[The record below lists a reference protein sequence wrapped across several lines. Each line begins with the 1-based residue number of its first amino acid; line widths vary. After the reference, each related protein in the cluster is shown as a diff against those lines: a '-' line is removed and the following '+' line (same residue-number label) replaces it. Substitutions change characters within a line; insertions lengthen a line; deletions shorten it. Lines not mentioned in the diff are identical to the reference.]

1 VKLEGQESPLNTTEP
16 RRVAIVGG
24 GCCGT
29 LVAAHLLRQHHPA
42 HIDIID
48 ERIPGRGLAYSTAW
62 DDHLLN
68 VPAVRMSV
76 FGSEPMHFLEWLRT
90 HGRPDATA
98 DCFAPRKVFGSYL
111 QDVLHESVRA
121 AAGTSRFRH
130 HYSKATRLSYDGRIA
145 RISLE
150 DGERIQ
156 ADKVVLATG
165 NPAPCSLEP
174 AVPGC
179 FHSPWEP
186 GALTGL
192 DPDADVLLLG
202 AGLTAVDAFLA
213 LQAQGHRGT
222 IHCVS
227 RRGKLPR
234 VHTLYRTLHKPF
246 DSSGATSARGLLCAI
261 RLRAREAE
269 REGYDWRAV
278 VDSLRPVTNDIW
290 CSLDRCEQRRIL
302 RHLKTWWDIH
312 RHRMAPEIGSR
323 VGLALEGGRLVVH
336 AGRLAEFDGQRARIH
351 LRTQAP
357 LSLRVQRLINCTGS
371 DENYRRSANPLLRS
385 LLESGRIR
393 SNAIGRGLE
402 TDRHGALIES
412 DGTASGWLFTLGPP
426 RVGGLF
432 ETTAVPEIRKQAEA
446 LASYLFSI
454 DYEPEELPVDYFLAA
469 GI

>member
-1 VKLEGQESPLNTTEP
+1 MNPTEP

-29 LVAAHLLRQHHPA
+29 LVAVHLLRHHPA
-42 HIDIID
+42 HIDLID

-90 HGRPDATA
+90 HGRPDASA
-98 DCFAPRKVFGSYL
+98 DCFAPRKIFGSYL
-111 QDVLHESVRA
+111 QDVLYESVRA
-121 AAGTSRFRH
+121 ATGSSRFRH
-130 HYSKATRLSYDGRIA
+130 HYSRAARLTYDGRTA

-156 ADKVVLATG
+156 ADRVVLATG
-165 NPAPCSLEP
+165 NPAPSALGP
-174 AVPGC
+174 AAPGV
-179 FHSPWEP
+179 FNSPWEP

-192 DPDADVLLLG
+192 DPDAEVLLLG

-227 RRGKLPR
+227 RRGKIPN
-234 VHTLYRTLHKPF
+234 VHTLYRPLHEPF
-246 DSSGATSARGLLCAI
+246 DASGATSARGLLRAI
-261 RLRAREAE
+261 RLQARKAE
-269 REGYDWRAV
+269 SEGYDWRAV
-278 VDSLRPVTNDIW
+278 VDSLRGVTNDIW
-290 CSLDRCEQRRIL
+290 SGLDGCEQRRIL

-323 VGLALEGGRLVVH
+323 VGLALQKGRLVVH
-336 AGRLAEFDGQRARIH
+336 AGRLAGFDGQRAQIT
-351 LRTQAP
+351 LRTQMP
-357 LSLRVQRLINCTGS
+357 LSLEVQRMINCTGS
-371 DENYRRSANPLLRS
+371 DENYWRSANPLLRS

-393 SNAIGRGLE
+393 ANAIGRGLE

-412 DGTASGWLFTLGPP
+412 DGTPSGWLFTLGPP

>member
-1 VKLEGQESPLNTTEP
+1 MAV
-16 RRVAIVGG
+16 
-24 GCCGT
+24 
-29 LVAAHLLRQHHPA
+29 HLLRQHHPA
-42 HIDIID
+42 HIDMID

-90 HGRPDATA
+90 HGRPDASP

-111 QDVLHESVRA
+111 QDVLNDAVRA
-121 AAGTSRFRH
+121 AAGTCRFRH
-130 HYSKATRLSYDGRIA
+130 HYSRAARLTYDGRVA
-145 RISLE
+145 RIALV

-165 NPAPCSLEP
+165 NPAPFSLEP

-186 GALTGL
+186 GALTGF
-192 DPDADVLLLG
+192 DPDADMLLVG

-213 LQAQGHRGT
+213 LQAQGHRGVV
-222 IHCVS
+222 HCVS
-227 RRGKLPR
+227 RRGKLPH
-234 VHTLYRTLHKPF
+234 VHTLYRTLPDSF
-246 DSSGATSARGLLCAI
+246 DAAGTGGARGLLRAI
-261 RLRAREAE
+261 RLRARAAE

-290 CSLDRCEQRRIL
+290 CGLERCEQRRIL

-312 RHRMAPEIGSR
+312 RHRMAPEIGAR
-323 VGLALEGGRLVVH
+323 VGAAVASGRLVVH
-336 AGRLAEFDGQRARIH
+336 AGRLMGVEPDGSR
-351 LRTQAP
+351 LRVGITLRSQAP
-357 LSLRVQRLINCTGS
+357 LSLSVERMINCTGS

-393 SNAIGRGLE
+393 VGAIGRGLE
-402 TDRHGALIES
+402 TDRHGALMES

-454 DYEPEELPVDYFLAA
+454 VREPEDVPVDYFLAA